1 MYFSPLFFSII
12 YLFLNFLFFCWPLL
26 SQTCILY
33 VSRLASIFFPVL
45 THYFPRLLFPLPT
58 FPSYFSLRC
67 RYFPSFAYCCLLFI
81 MFSRLLCFF
90 FFFFT
95 QPSVYLLIFWNVPSF
110 IYQFY
115 FYCTSLPPYFFTFSY
130 LLRHFLHLSP
140 FSYSFLSLYL
150 LISFTASYLCFPSH
164 AGLEGF
170 RSSALKAPGIY

>member
-90 FFFFT
+90 FLFHSALCIFT
-95 QPSVYLLIFWNVPSF
+95 HFLKYPIFYLSVLFLPYFSSSLLLYLLLS
-110 IYQFY
+110 
-115 FYCTSLPPYFFTFSY
+115 SHTFSAP
-130 LLRHFLHLSP
+130 L
-140 FSYSFLSLYL
+140 SFLISLYL
-150 LISFTASYLCFPSH
+150 LISFPASYLCFPSH